1 LPLYAGEDSQA
12 FLRQSKTVIA
22 SLSEWR
28 AIGWPAVKVMK
39 TRTLSDYPLL
49 IGELIRRSEIRRQ
62 RRDKFRAI
70 LKSVW
75 LIK

>member
-1 LPLYAGEDSQA
+1 M
-12 FLRQSKTVIA
+12 
-22 SLSEWR
+22 SEWR
-28 AIGWPAVKVMK
+28 ANGDGAAVKVMK

-49 IGELIRRSEIRRQ
+49 IGELIRRSELRRQ
-62 RRDKFRAI
+62 RREKFRAI